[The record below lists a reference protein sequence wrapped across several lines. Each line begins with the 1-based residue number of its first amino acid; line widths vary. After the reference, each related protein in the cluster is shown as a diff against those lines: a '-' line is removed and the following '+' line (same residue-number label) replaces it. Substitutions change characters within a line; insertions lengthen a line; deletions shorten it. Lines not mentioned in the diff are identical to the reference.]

1 METTRTEKDV
11 IQPIQENF
19 KYMQETFYF
28 IKTRYKYDTVLDE
41 NSEEIIDAKK
51 RLKAYHAFIDK
62 DIQTLETYGTK
73 YKELIQI
80 LKVYRHK
87 IPLWI

>member
-1 METTRTEKDV
+1 MTKPTENDI

-19 KYMQETFYF
+19 KYMQETFYL

-41 NSEEIIDAKK
+41 NDTEIVEAKK
-51 RLKAYHAFIDK
+51 RLQVYHSFLDK
-62 DIQTLETYGTK
+62 DIQTLESYGTK
-73 YKELIQI
+73 YKDLIQI

-87 IPLWI
+87 VPLWI

>member
-1 METTRTEKDV
+1 M

-19 KYMQETFYF
+19 KYIQETFYF
-28 IKTRYKYDTVLDE
+28 IKSRYKYDTVLDE
-41 NSEEIIDAKK
+41 NDNEIVEAKK
-51 RLKAYHAFIDK
+51 RLQLYHSFLDK

-73 YKELIQI
+73 YKDLIQI

-87 IPLWI
+87 VPLWI

>member
-1 METTRTEKDV
+1 MTKPTENDI

-19 KYMQETFYF
+19 KYMQETFYL

-41 NSEEIIDAKK
+41 NDTEIVEAKK
-51 RLKAYHAFIDK
+51 RLQVYHSFLDK

-73 YKELIQI
+73 YKDLIQI

-87 IPLWI
+87 VPLWI

>member
-1 METTRTEKDV
+1 MTKPTENDI

-19 KYMQETFYF
+19 KYMQETFYL

-41 NSEEIIDAKK
+41 NDTEIVEEKK
-51 RLKAYHAFIDK
+51 RLQVYHSFLDK

-73 YKELIQI
+73 YKDLIQI

-87 IPLWI
+87 VPLWI

>member
-19 KYMQETFYF
+19 KYIQETFYF
-28 IKTRYKYDTVLDE
+28 IKTRYKYDKVLDE
-41 NSEEIIDAKK
+41 NSKEIVEAKK
-51 RLKAYHAFIDK
+51 RLQVYHSFIDK

-87 IPLWI
+87 VPLWI